1 MIDVASFFLVWSGL
15 IVFGLWAL
23 KAVNKAK
30 AKAYFEG
37 ADAERRAVV
46 LHLDHQADLYAK
58 SELESAWHEAYGD
71 ASQDI
76 ESEAHDRYRDRSLY
90 SQEVDPK
97 DVIEE
102 AEYVDY
108 EVIEVI
114 EDEKGMLVSDG

>member
-30 AKAYFEG
+30 ATAYFEG

-46 LHLDHQADLYAK
+46 LYLDHQYDIYRKGSQFLDGT
-58 SELESAWHEAYGD
+58 WHEAIGD
-71 ASQDI
+71 MSSDI

-102 AEYVDY
+102 ADY
-108 EVIEVI
+108 EVIE
-114 EDEKGMLVSDG
+114 DKKEKAS